1 MNELIRGEIEKNAPD
16 TLQKPSIFNIMY
28 PVKVMYLGLVYF
40 PQDEDNFDGRIMLE
54 RDSCEKV
61 LAHASKNK
69 NLRKIC
75 ISMSLLKVRVGS
87 VNC

>member
-1 MNELIRGEIEKNAPD
+1 MNELIRGEIEKNAHD

-28 PVKVMYLGLVYF
+28 PVKVMYLGLVDF
-40 PQDEDNFDGRIMLE
+40 PQDQDNFDGRIMLE

-69 NLRKIC
+69 KFTEDMYINESIK
-75 ISMSLLKVRVGS
+75 SASGVS
-87 VNC
+87 